1 MPRFLHAAD
10 IHLDSPLDG
19 LAARAGE
26 HANTLVGATRRA
38 FKALIDC
45 AIEQAVDFVIIAGD
59 LYDGDW
65 RDFSTGLT
73 FMAGMARLEK
83 AQIQVVIVR
92 GNHDAENQMT
102 RRLTLPPNVRIFDSR
117 KAHSLP
123 FENLRVVCH
132 GRSFGTQH
140 QAENFALSYPKPWP
154 DYFNIGVLHTSAT
167 GRPLHDVYAPCSVDD
182 LVAKGYDYWALG
194 HVHKREVLC
203 QDPCW
208 IVFPG
213 NLQGRDVN
221 ETGPK
226 GCTLVTVD
234 GQRVVAVEEK
244 ILDVARW
251 VRCLVDVSRCTTLEG
266 MGETV
271 RAALA
276 EEVATA
282 GHRTLAVRITL
293 TGASRLHRRLVSNP
307 EATEAECAVA
317 ATRAGDIWIER
328 VVVAT
333 TDPEPPALASS
344 DALTELFR
352 ALDGVQATPEDC
364 LSLFGEPLA
373 ALLERLPMEIRET
386 ADLATMTDET
396 LGDILADA
404 KTLLLDR
411 LLGTPEERP

>member
-19 LAARAGE
+19 LAARAGG
-26 HANTLVGATRRA
+26 HATALVGATRQA
-38 FKALIDC
+38 FDALIKC

-65 RDFSTGLT
+65 RDFSTGLA
-73 FMAGMARLEK
+73 FMAGMAQLEK
-83 AQIQVVIVR
+83 AKIRVVIVR

-102 RRLTLPPNVRIFDSR
+102 RRLTLPPNVKIFDSR
-117 KAHSLP
+117 KAHSVP
-123 FENLRVVCH
+123 FEDLRVVCH
-132 GRSFGTQH
+132 GRSFEKKH
-140 QAENFALSYPKPWP
+140 ESENFALTYPEPWP

-167 GRPLHDVYAPCSVDD
+167 GRPPHAVYAPCSVDD
-182 LVAKGYDYWALG
+182 LVTKGYDYWALG
-194 HVHKREVLC
+194 HVHKREILC

-226 GCTLVTVD
+226 GCTLVTVNN
-234 GQRVVAVEEK
+234 QRVVAVEEK
-244 ILDVARW
+244 ILDTARW
-251 VRCLVDVSRCTTLEG
+251 ARCSVDVSHCETLEG
-266 MGETV
+266 MGEAV

-276 EEVATA
+276 EEVAAA
-282 GHRTLAVRITL
+282 GDRTLAVRIAL
-293 TGASRLHRRLVSNP
+293 TGASRLHRRLVGNL
-307 EATEAECAVA
+307 EATEAECAAA
-317 ATRAGDIWIER
+317 ATRAGEIWIER

-333 TDPEPPALASS
+333 SDPEPPALTSS

-352 ALDGVQATPEDC
+352 ALDRVQATPEARW
-364 LSLFGEPLA
+364 SLFGHPLV
-373 ALLERLPMEIRET
+373 ALLEKLPVEIRQT
-386 ADLATMTDET
+386 AELAEVTDAT
-396 LGDILADA
+396 LSAILADA
-404 KTLLLDR
+404 KALLLDR